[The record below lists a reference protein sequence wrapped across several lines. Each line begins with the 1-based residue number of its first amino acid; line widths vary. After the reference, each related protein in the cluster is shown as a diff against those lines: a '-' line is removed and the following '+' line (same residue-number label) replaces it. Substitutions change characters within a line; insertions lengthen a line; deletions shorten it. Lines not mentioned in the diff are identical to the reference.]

1 MAAANKITI
10 LLLALSMSLPVLAQ
24 GGKGGPPPGQR
35 RRPGFG
41 QNDPNGRG
49 PGRRHFG
56 DWLRNSKN
64 LTAEQKQK
72 ALQDDPKFKSLTAE
86 QQERLKSRLDWFNS
100 LSPDRQQKI
109 LNRME
114 MWEHMSPDQHQ
125 RARAL
130 TERLRGLPDDRRSAI
145 RKQCR
150 MMGDMSVNDR
160 KNTMNSDQFRRNF
173 NDDER
178 DIVAR
183 CLEFRDNNDMNAD
196 PSLDEDR

>member
-1 MAAANKITI
+1 MTAANKIMI
-10 LLLALSMSLPVLAQ
+10 LMLALGMSLPVIAQ

-35 RRPGFG
+35 RGPGFG
-41 QNDPNGRG
+41 QSPNGRAAG
-49 PGRRHFG
+49 KGHFG
-56 DWLRNSKN
+56 EWLRNSKN

-72 ALQDDPKFKSLTAE
+72 ALQDDPKFKSLPPE

-109 LNRME
+109 LNRMA
-114 MWEHMSPDQHQ
+114 MWERMSPEQHQ

-130 TERLRGLPDDRRSAI
+130 TERLRGLPDERRSAV

-160 KNTMNSDQFRRNF
+160 QKTMNSDQFRKSF

-183 CLEFRDNNDMNAD
+183 CLEFRDNNNVNAD
-196 PSLDEDR
+196 PSLDEDK